1 MKVKEHI
8 IKVFVL
14 LLILGV
20 FCGCS
25 SDNNEDKVIAK
36 IGDYTI
42 TVKDLNERISNLPEK
57 YREVVR
63 SRKEEYLKDLI
74 KDTLLFQEAV
84 RKDIDRDKEVQNL
97 IEEAK
102 KKIIVA
108 RLLQDEVDNN
118 VVITDEDIELFYTA
132 NKDKYMTPEVMRVSH
147 ILVLSKDDAYDILE
161 EINSGV
167 NFEDL
172 ARAKSVDPTAQRAG
186 DIGYFPKGQL
196 LPEFEEAC
204 ALLNIGEISG
214 IVQTTLGYHIIKLT
228 DRKPPQ
234 VRLLSTVK
242 EDVKARLRVL
252 EKKRLFNKLLEDIE
266 ERTTIEINEE
276 ILNKQI

>member
-118 VVITDEDIELFYTA
+118 VVITDEEIELFYTA

>member
-132 NKDKYMTPEVMRVSH
+132 NREKYMTPEVMRVSH